1 VAGAPQ
7 AEDADPPLPPVP
19 EGGGVVAVEPLRP
32 GPVVALVLVA
42 AVVSVVAVEPVPP
55 PLVAVVEPLC
65 EPGPDPEP
73 AVVDDIAPLPE
84 DVVVALAGVPFAP
97 DGDGGAAR
105 AGEIATSPTTPAAS
119 GNRNRRCMA
128 ASSIDSCIFA
138 NSRTD

>member
-1 VAGAPQ
+1 V
-7 AEDADPPLPPVP
+7 LVS
-19 EGGGVVAVEPLRP
+19 
-32 GPVVALVLVA
+32 VVALVSVA

-55 PLVAVVEPLC
+55 PPVAGVEPLW
-65 EPGPDPEP
+65 EPAPDPEP
-73 AVVDDIAPLPE
+73 PIVDDVAPFPD

-97 DGDGGAAR
+97 DGDGGAAK

>member
-7 AEDADPPLPPVP
+7 AEDDDPPLPPVP
-19 EGGGVVAVEPLRP
+19 EGGAVVPVEPLRP
-32 GPVVALVLVA
+32 GGSVVALVSVGPLVA
-42 AVVSVVAVEPVPP
+42 LEPVPP

-65 EPGPDPEP
+65 EPAPGPEP
-73 AVVDDIAPLPE
+73 AVVDDVAPLPE

-97 DGDGGAAR
+97 DGDGDAAR